1 MKITFAFALN
11 NENVFEKKHFGETD
25 KFAIYRFENKELA
38 FVEELPNTFKWM
50 DEVHEHGSKKKGN
63 AIISFLKEKGVSV
76 LVSKQFGRNIKMVNQ
91 HFVPVI
97 IAEDEPINVI
107 EILQKQ
113 MNWFKDELQNNGG
126 YELVDFAAEDVLIV
140 HPSIVDLNVISP
152 DTPRTRNQRSAI
164 VQIDPIVLMFYW
176 MGSEIWRGWPYEG
189 AGLCN

>member
-113 MNWFKDELQNNGG
+113 MNWFKDELQNRNTNFMLFHIKNGI
-126 YELVDFAAEDVLIV
+126 LKMHI
-140 HPSIVDLNVISP
+140 
-152 DTPRTRNQRSAI
+152 
-164 VQIDPIVLMFYW
+164 
-176 MGSEIWRGWPYEG
+176 
-189 AGLCN
+189 